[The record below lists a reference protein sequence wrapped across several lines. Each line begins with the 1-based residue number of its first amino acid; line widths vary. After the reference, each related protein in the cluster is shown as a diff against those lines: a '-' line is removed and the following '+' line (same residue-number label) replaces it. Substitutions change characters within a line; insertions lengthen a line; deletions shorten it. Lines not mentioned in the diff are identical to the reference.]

1 MIRNPRIVQDRQST
15 DSDFGLRISFGF
27 RISSFGFLVKSTLL
41 PFMLWTLVGCASSG
55 LVRNASPITAQKP
68 FDLDLI
74 LVKTSSS
81 ATGLEAEKGMLNDA
95 IVSGLR
101 DTQLFKQVSGNRA
114 ELGSGSGITIDA
126 HITAIKQVSQDER
139 LWAGAMAGRARIWI
153 RVRVTDLNSGAPIE
167 TFEAEGESSG
177 GSALA
182 GTTGEAIERV
192 AGEVVGQVLKINSQT
207 AE

>member
-1 MIRNPRIVQDRQST
+1 MKRIIY
-15 DSDFGLRISFGF
+15 F
-27 RISSFGFLVKSTLL
+27 TLL
-41 PFMLWTLVGCASSG
+41 LLGLSALAGCASSG
-55 LVRNASPITAQKP
+55 LVRNASPITAKQP

-81 ATGLEAEKGMLNDA
+81 PGGLAAEQALLNDA
-95 IVSGLR
+95 LVSDLR

-126 HITAIKQVSQDER
+126 DITAIKKVSKDER
-139 LWAGAMAGRARIWI
+139 LWAGALAGRARVWI
-153 RVRVTDLNSGAPIE
+153 RVRVTDLNSGSQIE

-192 AGEVVGQVLKINSQT
+192 AGEVLAEVVKINSQT